1 MKEIKKEMYEEE
13 IKKILKKIDVKGKI
27 GVANYMSKTNQLR
40 DFPMG
45 EKIYVKSRG
54 IKNPPKIKT
63 KYQNVID
70 VIDDNYNLDNESTVL
85 VRSTRTDNIINVHK
99 KEVYKKK

>member
-1 MKEIKKEMYEEE
+1 MYEEE
-13 IKKILKKIDVKGKI
+13 IREILKKIDVKDKI
-27 GVANYMSKTNQLR
+27 GVAKYMSKSNQLR

-45 EKIYVKSRG
+45 ERIYERSRG
-54 IKNPPKIKT
+54 IKDPPKTKT
-63 KYQNVID
+63 EYENVIN

-85 VRSTRTDNIINVHK
+85 VRSARTDNIINVHK